1 VRSLLLFTLLF
12 SLASCSTIKK
22 LNIEGVKEKRTAFR
36 VIWNKNQDPL
46 HETGNLP
53 IALNSPLIHDGIL
66 YIGHNQG
73 YMKAYQLDNGKE
85 IWSKYDDGAYHS
97 KPVIYK
103 DWVIYGNAKG
113 RVFARHSLT
122 GKAEYIVDL
131 DAAIETQGVIYKDRL
146 VFHTRNHK
154 IFCLDVNT
162 GKILWSYKR
171 SVPYLTTIQRASKPL
186 IYKDKIY
193 VGFADGQIAA
203 FSLEEGVILWERRLS
218 TGNKFVDVDSSPVLF
233 KNSILSGSINGD
245 LVILDPDS
253 GQVQRRLSYKV
264 SRAPIVYNAQLL
276 VPTIF
281 GDIAVLDKDLVEKEL
296 ISVSKVPVS
305 SIVPWKGGLV
315 VSSVG
320 GKILMLDEVNFKVK
334 DQFELGHAY
343 SGIHGEL
350 ELADKYLAAFSSR
363 NRLYVFE

>member
-1 VRSLLLFTLLF
+1 MRNLFLISF
-12 SLASCSTIKK
+12 VFILASCSTVKK
-22 LNIEGVKEKRTAFR
+22 FGLEGVREKESSFR
-36 VIWNKNQDPL
+36 VVWNKNQDPI
-46 HETGNLP
+46 HQTGNLP
-53 IALNSPLIHDGIL
+53 IALNSPVIHDGIL
-66 YIGHNQG
+66 YVGHNQG

-85 IWSKYDDGAYHS
+85 IWSEYDDGAYHS
-97 KPVIYK
+97 KPVVYK

-113 RVFARHSLT
+113 RVFARHALT

-131 DAAIETQGVIYKDRL
+131 DASIETQGVVYKDRI

-186 IYKDKIY
+186 IYKDKIF
-193 VGFADGQIAA
+193 VGFADGQIGA

-218 TGNKFVDVDSSPVLF
+218 TGNKFVDVDSTPILF
-233 KNSILSGSINGD
+233 KSSILSGSINGD
-245 LVILDPDS
+245 LVMLNPSS
-253 GQVQRRLSYKV
+253 GQIQRRLPYKV
-264 SRAPIVYNAQLL
+264 SRAPIVHRGQLL

-281 GDIAVLDKDLVEKEL
+281 GDIAVLDQNLVEKEL
-296 ISVSKVPVS
+296 VSVSKVPVS
-305 SIVPWKGGLV
+305 SIIAWKGGLV

-320 GKILMLDEVNFKVK
+320 GEILLLDEINFKVR

-350 ELADKYLAAFSSR
+350 DISNDYLAAFSSR
-363 NRLYVFE
+363 NRLYVFK